1 MDALTTPSN
10 WQRVRLGDILTLKH
24 GRDYK
29 KFKLG
34 NIPVYGSG
42 GYMLS
47 INNFLHNGESV
58 CIGRKG
64 TIDKPIYLNGK
75 FWVVDTLFYSYSFKK
90 SIPKFIFYAFSIIKW
105 SNYNEAT
112 GVPSLTKMTISNI
125 EIPLPPLNEQIAIAN
140 ILSDVDRYLYS
151 LDALIL
157 KKESV
162 KKALSF
168 ELLSQRKRLKG
179 FNQNWQRVRLGD
191 ICEITTGSLDANEMV
206 HYGKYRFYTCAKKY
220 YFIDKYAFDTEAIL
234 ISGNG
239 AYVGY
244 VHYYKGKFN
253 AYQRT
258 YVLDN
263 FSEHIIFVKYFL
275 TMFLQSHIQTNK
287 NEGNTP
293 YIVMATLKDF
303 EIPLPPLNEQIAIAN
318 ILSDVDRYLYSL
330 DALILKKESV
340 KKALS
345 FELLSQRKRL
355 KGFNQNWQ
363 RVRLGDICE
372 ITTGSLDANEM
383 VHYGKYRF
391 YTCAKKYYFIDKYAF
406 DTEAI
411 LISGNGAYVGYV
423 HYYKGKFNAYQRT
436 YVLDNFSEHII
447 FVKYF
452 LTMFLQSHIQTNKN
466 EGNTPYIVMA
476 TLKDFEIPLPPLNEQ
491 IAIANILSDL
501 DNEIISLKNK
511 KRQFDNIKKALN
523 HDLMSAKIRVLKK

>member
-10 WQRVRLGDILTLKH
+10 WQRVRLGDIFFITAGGDLSKPHYSNTKQSDFNYPIYSNAIEKKGLYGYSSFFIIKNKSITITSR
-24 GRDYK
+24 GTIGVAFFRDY
-29 KFKLG
+29 
-34 NIPVYGSG
+34 PYVP
-42 GYMLS
+42 
-47 INNFLHNGESV
+47 
-58 CIGRKG
+58 IGR
-64 TIDKPIYLNGK
+64 LL
-75 FWVVDTLFYSYSFKK
+75 VLQ
-90 SIPKFIFYAFSIIKW
+90 PK
-105 SNYNEAT
+105 
-112 GVPSLTKMTISNI
+112 ISNI
-125 EIPLPPLNEQIAIAN
+125 DCRFYAEYINSKVKFNTEQTTIPQLTIPKVALCEILLPPLNEQIAIAN
-140 ILSDVDRYLYS
+140 ILSTLDRYLYA
-151 LDALIL
+151 LRALIL

-179 FNQNWQRVRLGD
+179 FNQAWQRVRLGD

-206 HYGKYRFYTCAKKY
+206 HYGKYRFYTCAKEY

-275 TMFLQSHIQTNK
+275 TMFLQSHIQTNR

-318 ILSDVDRYLYSL
+318 ILS
-330 DALILKKESV
+330 A
-340 KKALS
+340 
-345 FELLSQRKRL
+345 
-355 KGFNQNWQ
+355 
-363 RVRLGDICE
+363 
-372 ITTGSLDANEM
+372 
-383 VHYGKYRF
+383 
-391 YTCAKKYYFIDKYAF
+391 
-406 DTEAI
+406 
-411 LISGNGAYVGYV
+411 
-423 HYYKGKFNAYQRT
+423 
-436 YVLDNFSEHII
+436 
-447 FVKYF
+447 
-452 LTMFLQSHIQTNKN
+452 
-466 EGNTPYIVMA
+466 
-476 TLKDFEIPLPPLNEQ
+476 
-491 IAIANILSDL
+491 L

-511 KRQFDNIKKALN
+511 KRQFENIKKALN

>member
-1 MDALTTPSN
+1 MDALTTPLPKA
-10 WQRVRLGDILTLKH
+10 WQKVRLGDIFFITAGGDLSKPHYSNTKQSDFNYPIYSNAIEKKGLYGYSSFFIIKNKSITITSR
-24 GRDYK
+24 GTIGVAFFRDY
-29 KFKLG
+29 
-34 NIPVYGSG
+34 PYVP
-42 GYMLS
+42 
-47 INNFLHNGESV
+47 
-58 CIGRKG
+58 IGR
-64 TIDKPIYLNGK
+64 LL
-75 FWVVDTLFYSYSFKK
+75 VLQ
-90 SIPKFIFYAFSIIKW
+90 PK
-105 SNYNEAT
+105 
-112 GVPSLTKMTISNI
+112 ISNI
-125 EIPLPPLNEQIAIAN
+125 DCRFYAEYINSKVKFNTEQTTIPQLTIPKVALCEIPLPPLNEQAAIAN

-179 FNQNWQRVRLGD
+179 FNQAWQRVRLGD

-206 HYGKYRFYTCAKKY
+206 HYGKYRFYTCAKEY

-275 TMFLQSHIQTNK
+275 TMFLQSHIQTNR

-303 EIPLPPLNEQIAIAN
+303 EIPIPPLNEQIAIAN
-318 ILSDVDRYLYSL
+318 ILS
-330 DALILKKESV
+330 A
-340 KKALS
+340 
-345 FELLSQRKRL
+345 
-355 KGFNQNWQ
+355 
-363 RVRLGDICE
+363 
-372 ITTGSLDANEM
+372 
-383 VHYGKYRF
+383 
-391 YTCAKKYYFIDKYAF
+391 
-406 DTEAI
+406 
-411 LISGNGAYVGYV
+411 
-423 HYYKGKFNAYQRT
+423 
-436 YVLDNFSEHII
+436 
-447 FVKYF
+447 
-452 LTMFLQSHIQTNKN
+452 
-466 EGNTPYIVMA
+466 
-476 TLKDFEIPLPPLNEQ
+476 
-491 IAIANILSDL
+491 L

-511 KRQFDNIKKALN
+511 KRQFENIKKALN